1 MTVCVDSARGRRP
14 GRQDDL
20 VMTTVLGPGSAGLS
34 ATGLSVAGLVPT
46 TVLGLPLHPLVVH
59 AVVVLLPL
67 AALGAV
73 AVAARPG
80 WNRAYAP
87 LVALAALAGAASATV
102 AKLAGDQLEQALF
115 LSEDVRAL
123 VADHGRFGLYTVVAA
138 WPFAALAVATALL
151 GRRGSAGRSG
161 VPRAAAVASAVA
173 GLVALAL
180 TVLAGHSGSTAVWSP
195 LDL

>member
-1 MTVCVDSARGRRP
+1 MTSA
-14 GRQDDL
+14 
-20 VMTTVLGPGSAGLS
+20 
-34 ATGLSVAGLVPT
+34 LVPT
-46 TVLGLPLHPLVVH
+46 TVFGLPLHPLVVH

-73 AVAARPG
+73 AVAVRPR
-80 WNRAYAP
+80 WNRPYGP
-87 LVALAALAGAASATV
+87 LVALAALGGAASATV
-102 AKLAGDQLEQALF
+102 AKLAGDRLEAALF

-123 VADHGRFGLYTVVAA
+123 VADHGRYGLYTLVAS

-180 TVLAGHSGSTAVWSP
+180 TVLAGHSGSTAVWGAF
-195 LDL
+195 DL